1 MYDERTPYRD
11 DQPDRHGSETRTI
24 DRPAP
29 WADTPP
35 PPPSGTRGG
44 DERRGLPFRSYVAVA
59 AVAAL
64 ASAGVAVPVT
74 MLDDDGATAT
84 SEAPA
89 SAPAPD
95 TSGEVEAGDSLVSTI
110 AAQVS
115 PSVVRID
122 VPNQGSGSGV
132 VYSPEG
138 QIITN
143 AHVVGSAG
151 TVSVTLPDGERYEGE
166 VLGADPTSDIAVV
179 DIEGT
184 DLPVPSYADGAIR
197 VGDTAIA
204 IGSPFGLDGSVT
216 AGVVS
221 ALNRTLTTPN
231 GPQVDMI
238 QTDAAINP
246 GNSGGAL
253 VNGRGEV
260 IGINTAIFSTGG
272 DNAGIGFAVPVE
284 TARAIA
290 DQLIETGEVQHAFLG
305 IQGQTVDPQVAELY
319 GLPVSEGAV
328 VAGVVEGTPAAE
340 AGLQRGDIITGLDD
354 RDITSM
360 EMLAGLIQRQ
370 QPGDTVELTV
380 RRGSEDLTL
389 EVTLGERPDRR

>member
-1 MYDERTPYRD
+1 MYDIQEQTTYEQTASDPTTYEPTTTD
-11 DQPDRHGSETRTI
+11 DRS
-24 DRPAP
+24 
-29 WADTPP
+29 
-35 PPPSGTRGG
+35 
-44 DERRGLPFRSYVAVA
+44 RGLPLRSYVAVA

-64 ASAGVAVPVT
+64 TSAGVAVPLT
-74 MLDDDGATAT
+74 LLDDEPAATAGT
-84 SEAPA
+84 DAT
-89 SAPAPD
+89 APAPAAG
-95 TSGEVEAGDSLVSTI
+95 SIEGIEAGDSLVSAI
-110 AAQVS
+110 AAQVG

-122 VPNQGSGSGV
+122 VPNKGAGSGV
-132 VYSPEG
+132 VYSSDG
-138 QIITN
+138 RIITN
-143 AHVVGSAG
+143 AHVVGQAT

-179 DIEGT
+179 DIGAT
-184 DLPVPSYADGAIR
+184 DLPVPTFAESGSR

-221 ALNRTLTTPN
+221 ALNRTFTTPN

-253 VNGRGEV
+253 VNGRGEI
-260 IGINTAIFSTGG
+260 IGINTAIFSRGG
-272 DNAGIGFAVPVE
+272 DNAGIGFAIPVE

-290 DQLIETGEVQHAFLG
+290 DQLIEHGEVQHAFLG

-319 GLPVSEGAV
+319 GLPVSAGAV
-328 VAGVVEGTPAAE
+328 VAAVVEGTPAAE
-340 AGLQRGDIITGLDD
+340 AGLQRGDIITALGG

-360 EMLAGLIQRQ
+360 EMLAGLIQRH

-380 RRGSEDLTL
+380 HRGGEELAL
-389 EVTLGERPDRR
+389 EVTLRARPDQG